1 MLGRLQED
9 HSHKISN
16 SQILDFFRRW
26 IDKCWVV
33 RRWSDSTCYILET
46 LWQDKTSQKE
56 DGWKRSNTGRFFPS
70 FCHIQSFCLSACYPP
85 VCVGKEGRQV
95 LSCKKMGWKLWPEVI
110 IVRYTVPYCTPYCTS
125 VPHRTT
131 LVLFAE
137 VITPVTSCAP
147 RQHPSILPHPSQH
160 SEFKICFDFSKYL
173 FWPKIFWVLL
183 SVRSITIDFVAVLF
197 LFCVCNDSI

>member
-1 MLGRLQED
+1 MIWQVLSCKKVEWQHLLHFGNTLGRQD
-9 HSHKISN
+9 IPK
-16 SQILDFFRRW
+16 RRW
-26 IDKCWVV
+26 V
-33 RRWSDSTCYILET
+33 LT
-46 LWQDKTSQKE
+46 LVASF
-56 DGWKRSNTGRFFPS
+56 RLSVPS
-70 FCHIQSFCLSACYPP
+70 SLSVFLPVTP

-173 FWPKIFWVLL
+173 FFGRILL
-183 SVRSITIDFVAVLF
+183 SIAL
-197 LFCVCNDSI
+197 C